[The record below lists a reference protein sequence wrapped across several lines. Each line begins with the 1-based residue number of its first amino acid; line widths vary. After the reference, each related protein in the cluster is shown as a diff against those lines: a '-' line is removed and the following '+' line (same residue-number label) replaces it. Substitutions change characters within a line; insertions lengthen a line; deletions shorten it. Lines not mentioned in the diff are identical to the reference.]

1 VRGVA
6 GAGHVTPPA
15 RHDPPTARLSGVTR
29 SILAAVSVGGALGA
43 LARYGLLLAWP
54 TRHGAFPWGTFV
66 INVAGCFA
74 IGVLMVLVTE
84 VRTAHPLV
92 RPFLGTGV
100 LGGFTTFSTYA
111 EEVRALLPESVA
123 VAATY
128 LAGTL
133 LAALVA
139 TAAGTWLTRLATTR
153 R

>member
-1 VRGVA
+1 VA
-6 GAGHVTPPA
+6 DAANVTPRTRRVAIP
-15 RHDPPTARLSGVTR
+15 ARLSGVTR
-29 SILAAVSVGGALGA
+29 SILAAVSAGGALGA

-111 EEVRALLPESVA
+111 EEGRALLVPETVA
-123 VAATY
+123 VAVAY

-133 LAALVA
+133 LAALAA
-139 TAAGTWLTRLATTR
+139 TAAGAWLTRLVTVR

>member
-1 VRGVA
+1 VA
-6 GAGHVTPPA
+6 DAAHVTPRVAPA
-15 RHDPPTARLSGVTR
+15 ARLSGVTR
-29 SILAAVSVGGALGA
+29 SILAAVSAGGALGA

-111 EEVRALLPESVA
+111 EETRALLAPGTVA
-123 VAATY
+123 VAVAY

-133 LAALVA
+133 LAALAA
-139 TAAGTWLTRLATTR
+139 TVAGTWLTRLVTVR